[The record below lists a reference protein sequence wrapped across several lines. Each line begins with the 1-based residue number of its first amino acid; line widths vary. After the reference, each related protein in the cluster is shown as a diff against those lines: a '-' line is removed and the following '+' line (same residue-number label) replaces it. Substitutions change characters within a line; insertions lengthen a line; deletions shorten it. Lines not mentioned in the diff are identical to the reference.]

1 MRIFLREKDNSV
13 FQPYLD
19 VFLCDGAVSP
29 LSAVLIIP
37 GGGYDHRAYHE
48 GDPVARKFNAL
59 GFHAF
64 VLQYRVLPDP
74 FPCAQLDALRAMK
87 IIRSRAAEFRVK
99 PDQIA
104 AMGFSAGGHLAACAG
119 IMHDQFDE
127 KCGDEADNVSGR
139 PDALILCY
147 PVTSVTE
154 TYFELNRPL
163 GKNTPYCLA
172 DGSPIDPCRMVTCNT
187 PPTYIWHTATD
198 QVVLV
203 NSSME
208 FAREMWH
215 CGNICDLH
223 VFPCGPHGQGLCLGI
238 PDASMW
244 PQQAAVFLQKRIGFT
259 AASDN

>member
-1 MRIFLREKDNSV
+1 MRIFLREKDKSV

-19 VFLCDGAVSP
+19 AFLCDGAVSP
-29 LSAVLIIP
+29 LGAVLVIP

-48 GDPVARKFNAL
+48 GDPVARRFNDL

-64 VLQYRVLPDP
+64 VLQYRTLPDP
-74 FPCAQLDALRAMK
+74 FPGAQLDVLRAVK
-87 IIRSRAAEFRVK
+87 LIRSLADEFRIN

-119 IMHDQFDE
+119 LMYNEFDE
-127 KCGDEADNVSGR
+127 KCGDNADDFSGR

-147 PVTSVTE
+147 PVASVTE
-154 TYFELNRPL
+154 TYFELNRQM
-163 GKNTPYCLA
+163 GKNTPYCRA
-172 DGSPIDPCRMVTCNT
+172 DGSPIDPCKMVTADT

-198 QVVLV
+198 QVVPV
-203 NSSME
+203 NGSVE
-208 FAREMWH
+208 FAKEMWR

-223 VFPCGPHGQGLCLGI
+223 IFPCGPHGQGLWLGA

-244 PQQAAVFLQKRIGFT
+244 PKQAAVFLQKRVGFT
-259 AASDN
+259 AAFEN

>member
-19 VFLCDGAVSP
+19 VFLCDGTVSP

-172 DGSPIDPCRMVTCNT
+172 DGSPIDPCKMVTCNT